1 MNANEL
7 HFYEYQI
14 QIIMYIIKTEF
25 VFRKQYIYKLF
36 DLMQYQFEYVSQLY
50 AYVAKTKLVQVVD
63 VPKCWLKHVYYY

>member
-25 VFRKQYIYKLF
+25 VFRKQSIYKLF
-36 DLMQYQFEYVSQLY
+36 DLMQYQFEYVSQL
-50 AYVAKTKLVQVVD
+50 
-63 VPKCWLKHVYYY
+63 CICSKHEAGSGC